1 MTIKNVIAAP
11 AMLGMLGG
19 GQLGRFFVIAAHE
32 LGYRVTVLDP
42 DKNSPAGKIADV
54 HLCADFDDET
64 ALKQLAKTCAAI
76 TTEFENVPAKSLEK
90 LALTTTVRPSAACV
104 AIAQHR
110 VLEKNFIKDAG
121 LPVAPFVVI
130 NTAADLP
137 DDTSSLYP
145 AILKVARFGYDGKGQ
160 ARVKSLAEAQQAFTE
175 FKQEVCVL
183 EQMLP
188 LDLEVSVVLARD
200 AQGNIAAFPTAE
212 NSHLNGILDISIVP
226 ARCSE
231 VLKANAQELA
241 KKLAEKL
248 DYVGVLG
255 VEFFVVKNQ
264 LLVNEIAPRPHNSGH
279 YTIDACVTNQFE
291 QQVRVMTGLSL
302 GDAGLHS
309 DAVMVNI
316 LGDSWFSNT
325 ASAREKS
332 DAQENIV
339 QPAWILACRH
349 ANLKLHLYG
358 KHEPRKARKMGH
370 FTVIG
375 KDLDAT
381 LNVALIARSEL
392 NIGS

>member
-1 MTIKNVIAAP
+1 MTATFTYPP

-32 LGYRVTVLDP
+32 LGYQVTVLDP
-42 DKNSPAGKIADV
+42 DKNSPAGKIANV
-54 HLCADFDDET
+54 HICANFDDAD
-64 ALKQLAKTCAAI
+64 ALQKMAATCVAV

-90 LALTTTVRPSAACV
+90 LALAITVRPSAACV
-104 AIAQHR
+104 SIAQHR

-121 LPVAPFVVI
+121 LPVAPFAVI
-130 NTAADLP
+130 NSVNDLP
-137 DDTSSLYP
+137 DDTSTIYP

-160 ARVKSLAEAQQAFTE
+160 ARVKNLAEAQKAFAE
-175 FKQEVCVL
+175 FKQETCVL
-183 EQMLP
+183 EQMLA

-231 VLKANAQELA
+231 VIKANAQEVA

-255 VEFFVVKNQ
+255 VEFFVVGSQ

-279 YTIDACVTNQFE
+279 YTIDACITNQFE
-291 QQVRVMTGLSL
+291 QQVRVMTGLPL
-302 GDAGLHS
+302 GDASLHS
-309 DAVMVNI
+309 NAVMVNI
-316 LGDSWFSNT
+316 LGDSWVNNL
-325 ASAREKS
+325 E
-332 DAQENIV
+332 
-339 QPAWILACRH
+339 PAWSKALAH

-375 KDLDAT
+375 KNKKNV
-381 LNVALIARSEL
+381 LNAALIARSQL
-392 NIGS
+392 NVGN

>member
-1 MTIKNVIAAP
+1 MTAKSIKPPKQVITAP

-19 GQLGRFFVIAAHE
+19 GQLGRFFVIAAQE
-32 LGYRVTVLDP
+32 LGYQVTVLDP

-54 HLCADFDDET
+54 HICANFDDAI
-64 ALKQLAKTCAAI
+64 ALKQMAETCAAV
-76 TTEFENVPAKSLEK
+76 TTEFENVPAKTLDK
-90 LALTTTVRPSAACV
+90 FAITTIVRPSGECV
-104 AIAQHR
+104 AIAQNR
-110 VLEKNFIKDAG
+110 VIEKNFIKDAG
-121 LPVAPFVVI
+121 LPVAPYVVI
-130 NTAADLP
+130 TAASNLP

-160 ARVKSLAEAQQAFTE
+160 ARVKNRAEAQQAFAE
-175 FKQEVCVL
+175 FKQEICVL
-183 EQMLP
+183 EQRLT
-188 LDLEVSVVLARD
+188 LDLELSVVLARD
-200 AQGNIAAFPTAE
+200 AKGNIAAFPTAE

-255 VEFFVVKNQ
+255 VEFFVVGKQ

-291 QQVRVMTGLSL
+291 QQVRVLTGLPL
-302 GDAGLHS
+302 GSPDLHS
-309 DAVMVNI
+309 NAVMVNI
-316 LGDSWFSNT
+316 LGDSWFANSLDVPG
-325 ASAREKS
+325 SPIE
-332 DAQENIV
+332 
-339 QPAWILACRH
+339 PAWNKALSH

-358 KHEPRKARKMGH
+358 KNEPRKSRKMGH

-375 KDLDAT
+375 KNKQAA
-381 LNVALIARSEL
+381 LNVALIARSQL
-392 NIGS
+392 NIG

>member
-1 MTIKNVIAAP
+1 MSAVDVKKKVINPP

-32 LGYRVTVLDP
+32 MGYQVTVLDP

-54 HLCADFDDET
+54 HLCANYDDAA
-64 ALKQLAKTCAAI
+64 ALKQMAETCQAV
-76 TTEFENVPAKSLEK
+76 TTEFENVPAATLEQ
-90 LALTTTVRPSAACV
+90 LAQSTIVHPSAQAV
-104 AIAQHR
+104 AIAQNR
-110 VLEKNFIKDAG
+110 VLEKNFIKNAG
-121 LPVAPFVVI
+121 LPVAPFVVV
-130 NTAADLP
+130 NQSADLP
-137 DDTSSLYP
+137 ADGDAIYP

-160 ARVKSLAEAQQAFTE
+160 ARVKNQAEAMAAFDA

-183 EQMLP
+183 EHMLP

-212 NSHLNGILDISIVP
+212 NSHLNGILDVSIVP

-231 VLKANAQELA
+231 VIKANAQELA
-241 KKLAEKL
+241 KKLAKEL
-248 DYVGVLG
+248 NYVGVIG
-255 VEFFVVKNQ
+255 VEFFVVGTQ

-291 QQVRVMTGLSL
+291 QQVRVTAGQPL
-302 GDAGLHS
+302 GDAQLHS

-316 LGDSWFSNT
+316 LGDSWVDGKEPDWYKAF
-325 ASAREKS
+325 A
-332 DAQENIV
+332 
-339 QPAWILACRH
+339 H

-375 KDLDAT
+375 QDKDAV
-381 LNVALIARSEL
+381 LNVARIARGEL
-392 NIGS
+392 HIGV

>member
-1 MTIKNVIAAP
+1 MKSAEVKQSSVINPP

-32 LGYRVTVLDP
+32 MGYQVTVLDP

-54 HLCADFDDET
+54 HLCANYDDAA
-64 ALKQLAKTCAAI
+64 ALKQMAKTCQAV
-76 TTEFENVPAKSLEK
+76 TTEFENVPAATLEQ
-90 LALTTTVRPSAACV
+90 LSQTTTVRPSAQSV
-104 AIAQHR
+104 AIAQNR

-130 NTAADLP
+130 KQASDLP
-137 DDTSSLYP
+137 VDSDAIYP

-160 ARVKSLAEAQQAFTE
+160 ARVKNQAEALAAFDA

-183 EQMLP
+183 EHMLP

-212 NSHLNGILDISIVP
+212 NSHLNGILDVSIAP

-231 VLKANAQELA
+231 VVKANAQELA
-241 KKLAEKL
+241 KKLAKEL
-248 DYVGVLG
+248 NYVGVLG
-255 VEFFVVKNQ
+255 VEFFVVGTR
-264 LLVNEIAPRPHNSGH
+264 LIVNEIAPRPHNSGH

-291 QQVRVMTGLSL
+291 QQVRVTAGLPL
-302 GDAGLHS
+302 GDAHLHS

-316 LGDSWFSNT
+316 LGDSWVNDKEPDWQKAF
-325 ASAREKS
+325 AH
-332 DAQENIV
+332 
-339 QPAWILACRH
+339 P
-349 ANLKLHLYG
+349 NLKLHLYG

-375 KDLDAT
+375 KDKEAV
-381 LNVALIARSEL
+381 LNVARIARGEL
-392 NIGS
+392 NIGV